1 MSTTIKHFDDGAL
14 VWVRL
19 SKRQTYAGRVLASS
33 NVSTMEHGYEVFKV
47 ELELETTDWTG
58 SKSVHRW
65 VHPEPV
71 QGYKLS
77 RRVE

>member
-1 MSTTIKHFDDGAL
+1 MSSTIKHFDNNAL
-14 VWVRL
+14 VWVKL
-19 SKRQTYAGRVLASS
+19 GKGKTYAGRVLASS
-33 NVSTMEHGYEVFKV
+33 NVSTMEHAYELFQV

-58 SKSVHRW
+58 GTHVHRW
-65 VHPEPV
+65 THPEPV